1 MPTRESRT
9 PGRVPGERAAGL
21 GRLPER
27 EVGRIAFGRID
38 LHAHALLQGFADVAG
53 ELAVAGEAL
62 HREVDGPADLVGQ
75 IAREEP
81 LDHGDHLRHVFGGA
95 REVGRRQDAEAALV
109 LVKGGLVELG
119 DLLGGLSL
127 REGRGD
133 DFVLT
138 AVDDVLTHV
147 PHVGDVLHRRDAV
160 SEEGQRTS
168 QPVGE
173 QVGAQ
178 VPEVHRP
185 VHRRT
190 ARVHPDLA
198 RPLGGQRDDPALERV
213 VNAKLHRPPLPTAYV
228 RLNAEQI
235 S

>member
-1 MPTRESRT
+1 MPSGKSGA
-9 PGRVPGERAAGL
+9 PGRVPRERPARL
-21 GRLPER
+21 GGLPER
-27 EVGRIAFGRID
+27 EVRRIAFGGID
-38 LHAHALLQGFADVAG
+38 LHTHALLQGLADVAG
-53 ELAVAGEAL
+53 KPAVAGEAL
-62 HREVDGPADLVGQ
+62 HREVHVPGDLVRQ
-75 IAREEP
+75 PAREEP
-81 LDHGDHLRHVFGGA
+81 LDDRDHLRNVVRRA
-95 REVGRRQDAEAALV
+95 REVRRRQDTEAALV

-173 QVGAQ
+173 QVRAQ

-198 RPLGGQRDDPALERV
+198 RPLGG
-213 VNAKLHRPPLPTAYV
+213 
-228 RLNAEQI
+228 
-235 S
+235 